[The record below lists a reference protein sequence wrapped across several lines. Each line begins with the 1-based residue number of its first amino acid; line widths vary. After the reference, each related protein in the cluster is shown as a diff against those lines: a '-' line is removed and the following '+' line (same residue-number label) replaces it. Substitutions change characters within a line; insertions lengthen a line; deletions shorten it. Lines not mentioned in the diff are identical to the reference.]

1 MIKSTIKYFWKNF
14 LVFISMK
21 KENISA
27 FHVPRPKYITKV
39 TFSDRVIRDTFLN
52 FIPTFVKP
60 NYLTMIRFVMM
71 PVILVFITLGWNVTA
86 LVLFV
91 LTAFTDALDGA
102 MARTRNQITDWGI
115 VFDPMAD
122 KLLIGIVG
130 VVVVAKYLSPY
141 LAGTIF
147 ILELCLVGLSYI
159 RFRGEVVPAKMA
171 GKLKMIFQCFGVS
184 FVMLYMATGADW
196 LLPLATYTLF
206 GAVIFAL
213 LSLTIY
219 RSI

>member
-1 MIKSTIKYFWKNF
+1 MIKTSVKYFWDHFILF
-14 LVFISMK
+14 LSMK
-21 KENISA
+21 KEKISA
-27 FHVPRPKYITKV
+27 FHVPRPIYITKI
-39 TFSDRVIRDTFLN
+39 TFSDQIISNVFLRL
-52 FIPTFVKP
+52 IPNFVKP
-60 NYLTMIRFVMM
+60 NYLTMLRFIMM
-71 PVILVFITLGWNVTA
+71 PIILIVILEGWNVLA

-102 MARTRNQITDWGI
+102 MARTRKQITDWGI

-130 VVVVAKYLSPY
+130 VVVVAKYLNPY

-147 ILELCLVGLSYI
+147 FLELCLVGLSYL
-159 RFRGEVVPAKMA
+159 RFKGQVVPAKMA
-171 GKLKMIFQCFGVS
+171 GKIKMILQCFGVS
-184 FVMLYMATGADW
+184 FVLLFMATGAEW
-196 LLPLATYTLF
+196 LLPIATFILY
-206 GAVIFAL
+206 GAVIFAF